1 MTRLSARRRGL
12 AAAPIDPEA
21 GGKRTHVKWDA
32 PSGVEG
38 LSLQGL
44 LEREVKARHAPDRAA
59 LARELKNDFECFTMS
74 QKAICE
80 RIKDTIHDKAAATIA
95 APRAIPTAAAPRRA
109 AAPFAATPAAPA
121 AAARAAG
128 ARVAALRAFYPFL
141 KAVQGHDL
149 QAVRATVASIGES
162 PELKSSILEIAQA
175 GALEQHVLQQE
186 SLGNLFYGSF
196 EVEFG
201 GISKSSTTWQSPT
214 STACSS

>member
-1 MTRLSARRRGL
+1 
-12 AAAPIDPEA
+12 
-21 GGKRTHVKWDA
+21 
-32 PSGVEG
+32 
-38 LSLQGL
+38 
-44 LEREVKARHAPDRAA
+44 
-59 LARELKNDFECFTMS
+59 MS

-95 APRAIPTAAAPRRA
+95 APRDPDRRPRAPRRLRRRRPRRA
-109 AAPFAATPAAPA
+109 AACM
-121 AAARAAG
+121 

-201 GISKSSTTWQSPT
+201 GISKSFVRKPVLFVGRARSMDVQIDDMAVSNVHCMLILSSSTITLIDNFSTHGTRGPSDYSSPGDRVPLFGSASADFSFFLGPKET
-214 STACSS
+214 CPKVTIRAR